1 MPQKVDGKTWAD
13 SESRKQL
20 YEDIIYGTVTNEMK
34 PRHVRALRPEYQL
47 WNQTNFGTNLA
58 SLRKIIARD
67 YARAKRD
74 TAAFNDDTKRV
85 KALRA
90 LMTDV
95 TTRWHTSAARKTL
108 NAAIDD
114 GIFDKPK
121 KPTPVAMYNSESVY
135 REFTLKEFRK
145 HIYHELKRRER
156 IKTNLRFV
164 KKKYRME
171 QQKAHLDQ
179 LVTIQAK
186 KKEPKKKKKPP
197 KPPPPEIIA
206 INAYAKPALKKTEA
220 TVSKRSNF
228 GARSSRIKPTAR
240 QII

>member
-1 MPQKVDGKTWAD
+1 M
-13 SESRKQL
+13 KQ
-20 YEDIIYGTVTNEMK
+20 
-34 PRHVRALRPEYQL
+34 
-47 WNQTNFGTNLA
+47 
-58 SLRKIIARD
+58 
-67 YARAKRD
+67 
-74 TAAFNDDTKRV
+74 
-85 KALRA
+85 
-90 LMTDV
+90 
-95 TTRWHTSAARKTL
+95 
-108 NAAIDD
+108 
-114 GIFDKPK
+114 
-121 KPTPVAMYNSESVY
+121 
-135 REFTLKEFRK
+135 
-145 HIYHELKRRER
+145 RER

-240 QII
+240 QIL